1 MAANYQQP
9 EYVEKRLRYFDGQF
23 LKDQDFIDEQ
33 QYHIDRQRRLSKILQ
48 VSGICLGLDVT
59 AKGVDQAIL
68 APGAAVD
75 AKGRLIVLGAQEV
88 IALATYK
95 NKIVNLFVSYQ
106 EIEAERATEGSEGN
120 RRWHEKP
127 LIAVVAEGD
136 PDPQESVKLAKLS
149 VDKDGLVKVDSTVRQ
164 YSGVYLPAGGGNG
177 PTLRSGGDSAS
188 NLAVLTGDL
197 NVTGSVKV
205 SGTLSSNNISLGSG
219 SITAGSATI
228 SGNLTTNGNVGI
240 GTASPTEKLEVAGN
254 IKASGSITAAGAT
267 ISGALTAGTFTVNS
281 LSVGSGG
288 ITTTSGTLNF
298 GSTTVRQMINLWV
311 QDYGIGVQN
320 NTQYF
325 RTAQNYA
332 WYKGGSH
339 NDGELNAGT
348 GGTVQMAIKDG
359 NVGIGTNSP
368 EALLTLMGNRPT
380 SGSDSATQEL
390 LKISRMGPTQV
401 GAGGS
406 KGSHFSIGL
415 SYYEN
420 PSLHYPRTR
429 VDFKTTEKSTDN
441 TTTPKTVMSLRD
453 DGNVGIGTIT
463 PSEKLEVAGNIKA
476 SGSLTAA
483 GATISGNLSFG
494 STTLRQM
501 INLWNEGHG
510 IGVQNATHYF
520 RTYKNYAWYKGGS
533 HDDGELNAG
542 TGGTVQM
549 VIKDGNVGIGTNS
562 PEALLNVMGN
572 RPTSGSDSA
581 TQELLKISRMGPTQ
595 VGAGGSKG
603 SHFSIGLSYYENPS
617 LHYPRTRV
625 DFKTTEKSTDNT
637 TTPKTVMSL
646 RDDGNVGIGTITP
659 SEKLEVAGN
668 IKASGS
674 LTAAGATISGN
685 LSFGST
691 TLRQMINLWNE
702 GHGIGV
708 QNATHYFRTY
718 KNYAWYKGGS
728 HDDGELNAGTGGTV
742 QMVIKDG
749 NVGIGTNSPGA
760 KLDVNGIIQTY
771 NKDNSSATHDNIQIW
786 SEGEK
791 SYIQTNGDQN
801 GFWLKSNTGGKIIL
815 DSNVGIGTANPTEKL
830 EVAGNLKVSGSIS
843 FNQKPFQVVRYT
855 NIADNP
861 RYKTTYKTS
870 EWGAII
876 AGYNVSYTGGSTSGM
891 SIYMAKTSD
900 GYWQITGD
908 IVGVGETWPEIYVMF
923 IKSSWIDMP

>member
-562 PEALLNVMGN
+562 P
-572 RPTSGSDSA
+572 
-581 TQELLKISRMGPTQ
+581 
-595 VGAGGSKG
+595 
-603 SHFSIGLSYYENPS
+603 
-617 LHYPRTRV
+617 
-625 DFKTTEKSTDNT
+625 
-637 TTPKTVMSL
+637 
-646 RDDGNVGIGTITP
+646 
-659 SEKLEVAGN
+659 
-668 IKASGS
+668 
-674 LTAAGATISGN
+674 
-685 LSFGST
+685 
-691 TLRQMINLWNE
+691 
-702 GHGIGV
+702 
-708 QNATHYFRTY
+708 
-718 KNYAWYKGGS
+718 
-728 HDDGELNAGTGGTV
+728 
-742 QMVIKDG
+742 
-749 NVGIGTNSPGA
+749 GA